1 MFLPVCTYIHVC
13 RHNGNILLDSEGH
26 IIHIDYGFI
35 LASSPGKNLKFE
47 NTPFK
52 LTSEFVE
59 VGAFLNHEHCS
70 WFDMCDWH
78 RLEFTPVVDDISC
91 VHTYVHDYVIVG
103 QSHFLNDRM
112 YLRTYNIET

>member
-1 MFLPVCTYIHVC
+1 MFCMHNVYMFLPVCMYIHAC

-59 VGAFLNHEHCS
+59 VGTFLNREHFS
-70 WFDMCDWH
+70 WFDVCDCH
-78 RLEFTPVVDDISC
+78 RLEFTAVMDDISC
-91 VHTYVHDYVIVG
+91 VCTYVIM
-103 QSHFLNDRM
+103 SL
-112 YLRTYNIET
+112 